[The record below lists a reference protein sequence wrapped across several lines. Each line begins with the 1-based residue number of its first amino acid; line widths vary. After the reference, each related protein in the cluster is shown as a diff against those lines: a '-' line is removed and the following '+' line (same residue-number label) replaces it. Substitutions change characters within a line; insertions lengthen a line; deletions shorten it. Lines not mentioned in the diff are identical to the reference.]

1 MIKERAFVVL
11 FLSATFLAAAAEFPA
26 KVSGGREGGFVF
38 TPGWDAISTLSAQS
52 FEKGTI
58 TS

>member
-26 KVSGGREGGFVF
+26 KVSEGRREDLFSLLVG
-38 TPGWDAISTLSAQS
+38 TLSAHCRPS
-52 FEKGTI
+52 LWRREP
-58 TS
+58 